1 MRKVVMR
8 NLVTLDGFFEGPKG
22 WDIDWHETVWGE
34 ELERLSL
41 EQSKEAGALL
51 FGRITYE
58 GMGSFWPSEKGA
70 IADFMNSIPK
80 VVFSKTLKE
89 AKWNNSRVVNG
100 KPEVEVAKLKR
111 QAGKDL
117 FIFGS
122 ANLSSTLMQHGLI
135 DEIRLGV
142 TPVILGRGNPLFKA
156 SPDRMRMKLIDARP
170 TKSGCVI
177 LRYEIE
183 PKK

>member
-1 MRKVVMR
+1 
-8 NLVTLDGFFEGPKG
+8 
-22 WDIDWHETVWGE
+22 
-34 ELERLSL
+34 
-41 EQSKEAGALL
+41 
-51 FGRITYE
+51 
-58 GMGSFWPSEKGA
+58 
-70 IADFMNSIPK
+70 MNSIPK

-156 SPDRMRMKLIDARP
+156 SPDRMRMKLIEARP